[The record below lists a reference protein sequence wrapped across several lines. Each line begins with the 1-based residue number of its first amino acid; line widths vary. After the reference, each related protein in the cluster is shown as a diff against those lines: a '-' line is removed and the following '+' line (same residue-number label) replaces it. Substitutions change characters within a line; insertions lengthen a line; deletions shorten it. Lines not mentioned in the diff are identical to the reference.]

1 MSSEEDQHKF
11 EDSYKRNTTITLIVV
26 AVALIVVY
34 ALIRAYK

>member
-11 EDSYKRNTTITLIVV
+11 EDSYKKNTTIIMILV
-26 AVALIVVY
+26 AVVLVVVY